1 MKPEY
6 AMDNYNANGLP
17 KLGPKLPED
26 AIFHDIA
33 GGGQYEKDTPIPTA
47 CHLLS
52 ANHKEPCL
60 LDA

>member
-1 MKPEY
+1 
-6 AMDNYNANGLP
+6 MDNYNADGLP

-33 GGGQYEKDTPIPTA
+33 GDGQYEKDTPIPTA